1 MATEGA
7 AAPVVLVTGATR
19 GIGRA
24 IALRLAADGARLVL
38 VARDA
43 DALTALAAEIT
54 AAGAPEPMVAALD
67 VADGAAIT
75 RLMKDIHTARGRL
88 DGLVN
93 NAGMLH
99 EALLGMIRE
108 ADIDRVLAVNVKG
121 PLLLMQLAARL
132 MTRQGSGAI
141 VNLTSIMGT
150 EGAAGLTLY
159 AASKAA
165 LVGATRSA
173 AKELAP
179 RGIRVNAVAPG
190 FIDTDMTRGMDPAA
204 HARRV
209 AAIGMQRA
217 GSADE
222 VAGLVAWL
230 LSPASAYVTGQVI
243 GIDGQMSV

>member
-1 MATEGA
+1 MSTETTT
-7 AAPVVLVTGATR
+7 APVCLVTGATR

-24 IALRLAADGARLVL
+24 IAVRLAAGSARLIL
-38 VARDA
+38 VARDEA
-43 DALTALAAEIT
+43 ALGALATELA
-54 AAGAPEPMVAALD
+54 AAGAPRPMIAALD
-67 VADGAAIT
+67 VADGAAIS
-75 RLMKDIHTARGRL
+75 RLMQDIHAAYGRL

-108 ADIDRVLAVNVKG
+108 TDIDRVLAVNVKG
-121 PLLLMQLAARL
+121 PLLMMQLAARL
-132 MTRQGSGAI
+132 MARQGGGAI

-150 EGAAGLTLY
+150 EGAAGLVLY

-165 LVGATRSA
+165 LIGATRSA

-190 FIDTDMTRGMDPAA
+190 FIDTDMTRGLDPAT
-204 HARRV
+204 HARRI

-217 GSADE
+217 GRTDE
-222 VAGLVAWL
+222 VAALVAWL
-230 LSPASAYVTGQVI
+230 LSPESAYITGQVI

>member
-1 MATEGA
+1 MATEGSP
-7 AAPVVLVTGATR
+7 APVILVTGATR

-24 IALRLAADGARLVL
+24 IATRLAADGARLVL

-43 DALTALAAEIT
+43 AALAALAAELR
-54 AAGAPEPMVAALD
+54 AAGAPEPLVAAMD

-75 RLMKDIHTARGRL
+75 RLMKDIHAARGRL
-88 DGLVN
+88 DGMVN

-108 ADIDRVLAVNVKG
+108 TDIDRVLAVNVKG

-150 EGAAGLTLY
+150 QGAAGLTLY

-190 FIDTDMTRGMDPAA
+190 FIDTDMTRAMDPAA

-222 VAGLVAWL
+222 VAALVAWL
-230 LSPASAYVTGQVI
+230 LSPESAYVTGQVI